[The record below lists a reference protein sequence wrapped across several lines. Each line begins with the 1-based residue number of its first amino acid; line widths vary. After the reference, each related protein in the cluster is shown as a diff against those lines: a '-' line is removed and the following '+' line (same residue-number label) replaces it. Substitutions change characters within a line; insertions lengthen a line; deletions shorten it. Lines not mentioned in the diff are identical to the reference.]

1 MRSVTHSARRAFKRL
16 ALARRE
22 RNHAFTACSVH
33 PTCLANLARV
43 AASGRLSNSYTPFR
57 ITSWTSVMPLCAS
70 RAASMRRARLS
81 LASRRRRLSAS
92 DVAGDD
98 IDDVI
103 VARSPSTLDDDDGAA
118 VVPRRIVARARSL
131 ARAASTTHVD
141 DVTQIPRLF
150 RNLPRAREPC
160 ARRRRRRRRRRHT
173 TTETRRRRIPLA
185 LDACDDASARHSDDL
200 CVAKSRGTRQ
210 LASLSRARV
219 TSHERRLAR
228 TRTNERAR
236 ERLYASRVGVGDVDP
251 RALACVK
258 DQ

>member
-1 MRSVTHSARRAFKRL
+1 MTPTMRSVTHSARRAFKRL

-43 AASGRLSNSYTPFR
+43 AASGRLSNSYTPFK

-103 VARSPSTLDDDDGAA
+103 VARSPSMLDDDDDNGAA
-118 VVPRRIVARARSL
+118 VVPRRIVARARTL
-131 ARAASTTHVD
+131 ARAASTPHVD
-141 DVTQIPRLF
+141 DATQIPRLF
-150 RNLPRAREPC
+150 SKSLPRAR
-160 ARRRRRRRRRRHT
+160 
-173 TTETRRRRIPLA
+173 
-185 LDACDDASARHSDDL
+185 
-200 CVAKSRGTRQ
+200 
-210 LASLSRARV
+210 
-219 TSHERRLAR
+219 
-228 TRTNERAR
+228 
-236 ERLYASRVGVGDVDP
+236 
-251 RALACVK
+251 
-258 DQ
+258 

>member
-43 AASGRLSNSYTPFR
+43 AASGRLSNSYTPFK

-103 VARSPSTLDDDDGAA
+103 VARSPSMLDDDDDNGAA
-118 VVPRRIVARARSL
+118 VVPRRIVARARTL

-141 DVTQIPRLF
+141 VATQIPRLF
-150 RNLPRAREPC
+150 RNLPRAHGSR
-160 ARRRRRRRRRRHT
+160 ARRRRRRRRT
-173 TTETRRRRIPLA
+173 TTIARRRRIPLA
-185 LDACDDASARHSDDL
+185 PR
-200 CVAKSRGTRQ
+200 
-210 LASLSRARV
+210 RV
-219 TSHERRLAR
+219 RRR
-228 TRTNERAR
+228 ERAT
-236 ERLYASRVGVGDVDP
+236 
-251 RALACVK
+251 
-258 DQ
+258 Q

>member
-1 MRSVTHSARRAFKRL
+1 MTPTMRSVTHSARRAFKRL

-43 AASGRLSNSYTPFR
+43 AASGRRSNSYTPFR

-103 VARSPSTLDDDDGAA
+103 VARSPSTLDEDDGAA
-118 VVPRRIVARARSL
+118 VVPRRIVARARTL

-141 DVTQIPRLF
+141 VATQIPRLF
-150 RNLPRAREPC
+150 RNLPRAHGSR
-160 ARRRRRRRRRRHT
+160 ARRRRRRRRT
-173 TTETRRRRIPLA
+173 TTVARRRRIPLA
-185 LDACDDASARHSDDL
+185 PR
-200 CVAKSRGTRQ
+200 
-210 LASLSRARV
+210 RV
-219 TSHERRLAR
+219 RRR
-228 TRTNERAR
+228 ERAT
-236 ERLYASRVGVGDVDP
+236 
-251 RALACVK
+251 
-258 DQ
+258 Q